1 MDLWFVIAA
10 PIVVAA
16 FLTWYLVA
24 ARRRKHTAKER
35 GTDPAD
41 LWDALSSGE
50 DPTDDP
56 STSLGDH
63 PR

>member
-16 FLTWYLVA
+16 FLTWYIWA
-24 ARRRKHTAKER
+24 TTKRKRTVKRE
-35 GTDPAD
+35 GGNDPRD
-41 LWDALSSGE
+41 TWDALSAGE

-56 STSLGDH
+56 
-63 PR
+63 R